1 MPRRGLKLTSPFN
14 EVAEL
19 RLRRITLRE
28 ELEGCPLARRRREI
42 RDELDRIAVRL
53 AAIQSCAQ
61 AHEDR
66 AQRRLFGA

>member
-1 MPRRGLKLTSPFN
+1 M
-14 EVAEL
+14 
-19 RLRRITLRE
+19 RLRD

-42 RDELDRIAVRL
+42 RDELDRIAVKL